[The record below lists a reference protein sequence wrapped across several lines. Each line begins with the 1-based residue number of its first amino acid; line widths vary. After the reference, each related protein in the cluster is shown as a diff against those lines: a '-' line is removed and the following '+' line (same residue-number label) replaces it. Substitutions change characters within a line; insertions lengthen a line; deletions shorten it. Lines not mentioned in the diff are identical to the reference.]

1 MMMKLSK
8 LNSRDVKRFVKI
20 DLVKRISRDL
30 RNLRIVNEAELEANV
45 YLHLRRFLRKD
56 KAWSIRVQKYITK
69 TSYGNKS
76 IRYFPDL
83 VIERRKPRV
92 IVKLKEKIA
101 LKKKYVRSD
110 AKKLYKLKKLGET
123 RYGVIL
129 YLFRSK
135 DEKTEKQW
143 QKEVTSWLPP
153 RYRGY
158 LTCVVIN
165 AFDHIPSKYQEKW
178 LKKWKKKSKRKF

>member
-1 MMMKLSK
+1 MKKQSK

-20 DLVKRISRDL
+20 DLIKRISKDL
-30 RNLRIVNEAELEANV
+30 RNLRIVNEAEFEANV
-45 YLHLRRFLRKD
+45 YLHLRRFLRTD

-92 IVKLKEKIA
+92 IIELKEKIT
-101 LKKKYVRSD
+101 LKKKYVRRD

-123 RYGVIL
+123 YYGIIL
-129 YLFRSK
+129 YLFRNK

-143 QKEVTSWLPP
+143 QREVTSWLPP
-153 RYRGY
+153 RYRRY
-158 LTCVVIN
+158 VNCVVIN
-165 AFDHIPSKYQEKW
+165 ACDHVPDCEKW
-178 LKKWKKKSKRKF
+178 IKQWKKKSKRRF